1 MANNW
6 TRPKCSF
13 VKMGTKK
20 IQLIGKKR
28 DKKKW
33 EKILKDRERRVKEF
47 KAW

>member
-6 TRPKCSF
+6 TKSKCSF

-20 IQLIGKKR
+20 HQLFRKTR
-28 DKKKW
+28 NNKKW
-33 EKILKDRERRVKEF
+33 EKIIEDREKRVKEF